1 MKGYPK
7 TKFEIIDHSQIQEI
21 QSSTVS
27 GPIVILMQA
36 YTSDKGTEDWEL
48 LQGFDGFT
56 DVKGPMSFAR
66 HGQSQL
72 VVADVLR
79 AGGAVLAKRMVSD
92 DAALANTTIRARIV
106 VVDGVSYVYFYTRSG
121 VNMVNFNEA
130 IDVGYDNFD
139 PANYELEDGSFDI
152 PLFTVTPKGR
162 GISNI
167 RFRLNPE
174 YLTSRSTSSY
184 IAYTFEVYEGAK
196 RLEGISFTMDPNII
210 LNGVSQAMNPKIK
223 ANSMQVRVQL
233 YDDGV
238 AAFVNKIAE
247 TASNSDGT
255 LIGASTLIDYDF
267 INGYNIRGTVQIGN
281 LVVKA
286 DAASDG
292 TDLWST
298 YKPSDIDVVVD
309 LSSDEGI
316 ALANGSFGTSG
327 TSPVTNKEEYEK
339 MLLGTFG
346 ANTNSLNYD
355 NIIYD
360 LDEFKIEA
368 ICDCGYPLSVK
379 KAITSLVEFRDDMEF
394 FADFEIG
401 HNTYDSILEYASTM
415 PYSRSIH
422 MSHVYG
428 NIYDPYSKREITVT
442 LPYLLALRL
451 VSHVAAGVSRPFAG
465 IANNLTF
472 PEFIYGTVNFLPREV
487 PGLNQKQG
495 FADANINYISYY
507 DGMPTMETLFTN
519 QLEYTQL
526 SFVNNVMGV
535 QEIIKAIRTRCPRIR
550 YTWLDGDDLEKYID
564 DVKEVLNNYESNY
577 KSLDIKY
584 MADENYE
591 HNKIFYAMLT
601 VQFKDFIQEEYFKIE
616 AIS

>member
-1 MKGYPK
+1 
-7 TKFEIIDHSQIQEI
+7 
-21 QSSTVS
+21 
-27 GPIVILMQA
+27 
-36 YTSDKGTEDWEL
+36 
-48 LQGFDGFT
+48 
-56 DVKGPMSFAR
+56 
-66 HGQSQL
+66 
-72 VVADVLR
+72 
-79 AGGAVLAKRMVSD
+79 
-92 DAALANTTIRARIV
+92 
-106 VVDGVSYVYFYTRSG
+106 
-121 VNMVNFNEA
+121 
-130 IDVGYDNFD
+130 
-139 PANYELEDGSFDI
+139 
-152 PLFTVTPKGR
+152 
-162 GISNI
+162 
-167 RFRLNPE
+167 
-174 YLTSRSTSSY
+174 
-184 IAYTFEVYEGAK
+184 
-196 RLEGISFTMDPNII
+196 
-210 LNGVSQAMNPKIK
+210 
-223 ANSMQVRVQL
+223 
-233 YDDGV
+233 
-238 AAFVNKIAE
+238 
-247 TASNSDGT
+247 
-255 LIGASTLIDYDF
+255 
-267 INGYNIRGTVQIGN
+267 
-281 LVVKA
+281 
-286 DAASDG
+286 
-292 TDLWST
+292 
-298 YKPSDIDVVVD
+298 
-309 LSSDEGI
+309 
-316 ALANGSFGTSG
+316 
-327 TSPVTNKEEYEK
+327 